1 MAQRQSNSRK
11 RKSANQ
17 KNRKLAREAQGQARK
32 IGQQYQNAAST
43 GLELSSRSISE
54 FNKGLQDITDEMTDY
69 SKRSLEDMVRAWQR
83 LLDARPFG
91 QLIEIQTRYVQRA
104 YEAYASEASRFG
116 EIYLGLARRVA
127 RPIEQVTR
135 RSK

>member
-32 IGQQYQNAAST
+32 IGEQYKNAAST
-43 GLELSSRSISE
+43 GLELSIRSISE
-54 FNKGLQDITDEMTDY
+54 FNRGLQDITDEMTDY
-69 SKRSLEDMVRAWQR
+69 SKRSLEDVVRAWQR

-91 QLIEIQTRYVQRA
+91 QLIEIQTRYVQSA

>member
-1 MAQRQSNSRK
+1 MAQKQSNSRK
-11 RKSANQ
+11 RKTANQ
-17 KNRKLAREAQGQARK
+17 KDRKLAREAQAQARK

-43 GLELSSRSISE
+43 GLELGSRSISE
-54 FNKGLQDITDEMTDY
+54 FNRGLQDITDEMTDY
-69 SKRSLEDMVRAWQR
+69 SKRSLEDVMRAWQR

-91 QLIEIQTRYVQRA
+91 QLIEIQTRCVQSA